1 MKIINKNK
9 TMWQIT
15 GSDLSQKFNQRL
27 IFESISFEITSG
39 HSLVLTGA
47 NGSGKT
53 TLVRIICQLN
63 RPYRGRIRFSRD
75 QKDISNQQIYAQ
87 LGLVGPYLQLY
98 NHLTAFENYSFF
110 ARIRGLAVDNGQL
123 KRLMERM
130 GLRGRELDEL
140 RTFSSGMLQ
149 RMKYVIALLHRPE
162 FLILDEP
169 TANLDEAGAAL
180 VYEIM
185 QEQKKDRILIF
196 ATNEPAEVKFGE
208 VKVALSA

>member
-1 MKIINKNK
+1 
-9 TMWQIT
+9 MWQIT
-15 GSDLSQKFNQRL
+15 GSDISQKFNQRL
-27 IFESISFEITSG
+27 IFENISFEVASG

-53 TLVRIICQLN
+53 TLVRIVCQLN
-63 RPYRGRIRFSRD
+63 QPYKGQIRFTRD
-75 QKDISNQQIYAQ
+75 QKNISNQEIYAHM
-87 LGLVGPYLQLY
+87 GLVGPYLQLY
-98 NHLTAFENYSFF
+98 NYLTAFENYSFF
-110 ARIRGLAVDNGQL
+110 ARIRGLAVDNSQL

-149 RMKYVIALLHRPE
+149 RMKYVIALLHQPE

-185 QEQKKDRILIF
+185 QEQKKERILIF

-208 VKVALSA
+208 IKIALGA

>member
-1 MKIINKNK
+1 
-9 TMWQIT
+9 MWQIN
-15 GSDLSQKFNQRL
+15 GSALSQKFNQRL
-27 IFESISFEITSG
+27 IFEDISFEVASG
-39 HSLVLTGA
+39 HSLVLTGV

-53 TLVRIICQLN
+53 TLIRIICQLN
-63 RPYRGRIRFSRD
+63 RPYKGQIRFTRD
-75 QKDISNQQIYAQ
+75 QQIISNQQIYSH

-98 NHLTAFENYSFF
+98 NHLTALENYTFF
-110 ARIRGLAVDNGQL
+110 ARIRDQAVDNSQL

-149 RMKYVIALLHRPE
+149 RMKYVIALLHQPE
-162 FLILDEP
+162 ILILDEP
-169 TANLDEAGAAL
+169 TANLDEEGAAM

-185 QEQKKDRILIF
+185 QEQKKERILIF

-208 VKVALSA
+208 VKIALGA